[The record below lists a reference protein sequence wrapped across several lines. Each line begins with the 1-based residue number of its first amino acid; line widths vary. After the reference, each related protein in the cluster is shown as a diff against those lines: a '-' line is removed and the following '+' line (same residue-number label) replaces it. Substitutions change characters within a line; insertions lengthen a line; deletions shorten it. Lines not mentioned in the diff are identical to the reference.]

1 VLPRKRNPVKGNVNL
16 NRGLYRN
23 RYLVENAFTPLKH
36 YTGAVAFRFDKFKRN
51 CESVVIM
58 AFAVLIVAHVKQH

>member
-1 VLPRKRNPVKGNVNL
+1 
-16 NRGLYRN
+16 
-23 RYLVENAFTPLKH
+23 VENAFTPLKH

-51 CESVVIM
+51 CESVVAM